1 VGLLVPDEN
10 QTTEITNT
18 SEKKK
23 TKSSSM
29 FYKNTMKQRTEESDG
44 ILEFIKEVKKGKLR
58 LQQFPRR
65 KQNQN
70 GKEEKE

>member
-29 FYKNTMKQRTEESDG
+29 FYKNTMKQRTEEYDG

-65 KQNQN
+65 KWNQN

>member
-65 KQNQN
+65 KWNQN

>member
-1 VGLLVPDEN
+1 
-10 QTTEITNT
+10 
-18 SEKKK
+18 
-23 TKSSSM
+23 M

>member
-1 VGLLVPDEN
+1 
-10 QTTEITNT
+10 
-18 SEKKK
+18 
-23 TKSSSM
+23 M
-29 FYKNTMKQRTEESDG
+29 FYKNTMKQRTEEYDG

-65 KQNQN
+65 KWNQN